1 MNERSTNEGSRFRQ
15 LVQKAMDQKMEIA
28 NMKTCTILNK
38 AKIEQQSI
46 KIMELNKK
54 VHTLEAKIITLEAKI
69 ITLRQQKRKY
79 VQLNMALVNDKNQ
92 TTEEIKRLKGEISR
106 LKNTIDEL
114 VMRFIYKPQITERL
128 AALRQ
133 ENEYKKNYNLIF

>member
-54 VHTLEAKIITLEAKI
+54 VHTLEAKIITL
-69 ITLRQQKRKY
+69 RQQKRKY
-79 VQLNMALVNDKNQ
+79 VQLNMALVNDKNE

-106 LKNTIDEL
+106 LKKTIDKL
-114 VMRFIYKPQITERL
+114 VMDFIVKPEITETL
-128 AALRQ
+128 AAPQ

>member
-54 VHTLEAKIITLEAKI
+54 VHTLEAKIITL
-69 ITLRQQKRKY
+69 RQQKRKY

-114 VMRFIYKPQITERL
+114 VMKFIYKPQITERL